1 MDLELSEAQQILR
14 TTSRELLTAECPL
27 TLVRQMED
35 DTKGYSQDLWE
46 NMAELG
52 WLALVFPEK
61 YGGIDSNFLDL
72 SVLLEEMGRALV
84 PGPFFSTVVL
94 GGLTLLDCADESV
107 KANLIPKICAGELL
121 MTLAL
126 TETSGT
132 YQLDSIETE
141 ASYQNGQFMINGT
154 KLFVTDAH
162 VAELLILVARTQNAT
177 EQEDGLTLFLVP
189 SNSQGIT
196 ITPHHSIASDKQSE
210 ITLEN
215 VQVSPDAIIGKKNM
229 GGGIITRAL
238 ERGAIA
244 RCMEMLGGAEAVLEM
259 TVEYTKQRTQFG
271 QPIGSFQAVQHHC
284 ANMAIDVDAS
294 RLIAYQAAWKLSE
307 GLPASREVAMAKAWI
322 SNAYLR
328 ICALANLCH
337 GAISFTKEHD
347 LQLYTR
353 RARVQEQSMGDST
366 FHLKLLEQDDNKP

>member
-1 MDLELSEAQQILR
+1 
-14 TTSRELLTAECPL
+14 
-27 TLVRQMED
+27 
-35 DTKGYSQDLWE
+35 
-46 NMAELG
+46 
-52 WLALVFPEK
+52 
-61 YGGIDSNFLDL
+61 
-72 SVLLEEMGRALV
+72 
-84 PGPFFSTVVL
+84 
-94 GGLTLLDCADESV
+94 
-107 KANLIPKICAGELL
+107 

-132 YQLDSIETE
+132 YQLDAVETE
-141 ASYQNGQFMINGT
+141 ASYQNGQFIINGT

-162 VAELLILVARTQNAT
+162 VSDLLILVARTQKPT
-177 EQEDGLTLFLVP
+177 EREDGLTLFLVP
-189 SNSQGIT
+189 SNTKGIT

-215 VQVSPDAIIGKKNM
+215 VLVHSDAIIGSKNM
-229 GGGIITRAL
+229 GGEMLARAL

-244 RCMEMLGGAEAVLEM
+244 KCMEMIGGAEAVLDM

-307 GLPASREVAMAKAWI
+307 GLPAAREVSMAKAWV

-366 FHLKLLEQDDNKP
+366 FHLKLLDQGHNT